1 VSVALPPGTSL
12 DTEAASA
19 CGLVFRAVNPE
30 ATLFAIYGPLGV
42 RVANVHVRYRDSSG
56 ELWDL
61 LFRDFMR
68 EHPED
73 VVAYG
78 EMKCEAVGAPD
89 RAAYSLT
96 KAPFIESMSPR
107 IHRWASESGWVP
119 AVDD

>member
-1 VSVALPPGTSL
+1 
-12 DTEAASA
+12 
-19 CGLVFRAVNPE
+19 
-30 ATLFAIYGPLGV
+30 
-42 RVANVHVRYRDSSG
+42 
-56 ELWDL
+56 
-61 LFRDFMR
+61 MR